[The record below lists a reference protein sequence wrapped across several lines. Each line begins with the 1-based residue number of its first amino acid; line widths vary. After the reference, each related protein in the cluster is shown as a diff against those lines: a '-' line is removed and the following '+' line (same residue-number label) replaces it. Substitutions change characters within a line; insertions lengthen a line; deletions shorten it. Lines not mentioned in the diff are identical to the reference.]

1 LACLAW
7 VLGLL
12 ACRLL
17 GLPLLGSWY
26 AVACLIR
33 CWVCLGAGFY
43 LAFRL
48 LAVFCR
54 GLNALETMLQS
65 LLLGFLGA
73 VLGQQTYVMHYEIM
87 LFGL

>member
-1 LACLAW
+1 LHQGLALFAVFGLPCW
-7 VLGLL
+7 VLGLP
-12 ACRLL
+12 CLL
-17 GLPLLGSWY
+17 GF
-26 AVACLIR
+26 ACLIR
-33 CWVCLGAGFY
+33 CWVCLGAGFC

-65 LLLGFLGA
+65 LLSGFWGA
-73 VLGQQTYVMHYEIM
+73 VLGQQTYVLHYEIM